1 MLLLVSLL
9 HALLLPSRVC
19 VLLRRLN
26 WLLLL
31 LLAEFCCCL
40 LLYFAVQVK
49 ALLKR
54 GRLWGHTWRAELA
67 VLVRPL
73 HPKMA
78 RAGGNRLRVSR
89 CSGGRP

>member
-9 HALLLPSRVC
+9 HALLLLSRVC

-31 LLAEFCCCL
+31 LLAGFCCCL

-54 GRLWGHTWRAELA
+54 MVHLREWF
-67 VLVRPL
+67 
-73 HPKMA
+73 A
-78 RAGGNRLRVSR
+78 REGM
-89 CSGGRP
+89 